1 MINKIKLRF
10 ILNRHLT
17 NCCTFI
23 ILLSIIHLSGCEGE
37 KGPVGPA
44 GGVTELIINVQNKM
58 YTSGNP
64 DWLTIFMMILILIII
79 QQLYLLVRSLRT
91 VYG

>member
-1 MINKIKLRF
+1 MTNKIKPRI
-10 ILNRHLT
+10 ILNRCLT
-17 NCCTFI
+17 DYYTYFFLLRI
-23 ILLSIIHLSGCEGE
+23 IYISGCEGE
-37 KGPVGPA
+37 QGPA
-44 GGVTELIINVQNKM
+44 GPTGGVTELIINVQNKM